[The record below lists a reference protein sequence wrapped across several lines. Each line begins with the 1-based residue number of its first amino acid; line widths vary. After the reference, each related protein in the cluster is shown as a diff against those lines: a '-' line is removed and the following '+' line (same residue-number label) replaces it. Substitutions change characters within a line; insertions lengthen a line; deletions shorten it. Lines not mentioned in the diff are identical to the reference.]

1 MTQLSHLKV
10 DLDSCSSTEPPPGNM
25 AVPPTLLYSCLVSM
39 LTLCHSLPLPADSV
53 KNFVKMQAD
62 NIITRI
68 QRHKDEFQIFHKMI
82 LDSPDLLPE
91 LSSDKP
97 IVGLG
102 SMVDTLS
109 TFQTVLRCLP
119 KGHAGQLRVD
129 VSVLQA
135 FLEDQAGSLQCTHRK
150 TSAEKTLETF
160 LKDNGTYHIT
170 LGHVALDRL
179 QIYLQKLTRN
189 LDQLKTC

>member
-1 MTQLSHLKV
+1 MTQLSHLKSAGTAG
-10 DLDSCSSTEPPPGNM
+10 LLQRHSPLESMT
-25 AVPPTLLYSCLVSM
+25 PTLFYSCLVSM
-39 LTLCHSLPLPADSV
+39 LTLCHGLPVPADSV

-68 QRHKDEFQIFHKMI
+68 QRHKDELQIFHKMV
-82 LDSPDLLPE
+82 LDSPELLPE

-97 IVGLG
+97 IEGLG

-109 TFQTVLRCLP
+109 TFQSVLHSLP
-119 KGHAGQLRVD
+119 KGHASQLRVD
-129 VSVLQA
+129 ISALQS
-135 FLEDQAGSLQCTHRK
+135 FLEERARSLQCTHRK
-150 TSAEKTLETF
+150 ATTEKTLEAF

-179 QIYLQKLTRN
+179 QIYLQKLTRK
-189 LDQLKTC
+189 LDHLKTC